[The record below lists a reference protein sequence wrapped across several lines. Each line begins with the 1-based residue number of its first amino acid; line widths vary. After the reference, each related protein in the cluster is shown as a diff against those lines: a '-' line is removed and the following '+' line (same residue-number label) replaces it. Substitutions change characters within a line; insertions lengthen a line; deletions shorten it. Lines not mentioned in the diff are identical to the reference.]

1 MLLRKI
7 RLSGL
12 IIGGAV
18 LALVSLAWIY
28 FFDVSVKTEVKW
40 LYVGLCFGVMSGV
53 LTIFGGYLSNDEE
66 KINSLIVLS
75 IALVF
80 DILFTVFLFVAHSD
94 QSVISSATQ
103 MGSKEL
109 FIVINI
115 IAIIVSIAAII
126 GLCAGIALDAYAKY
140 LSRQED
146 KIFQEKIK

>member
-40 LYVGLCFGVMSGV
+40 LYVGLCFGAMSGV

-75 IALVF
+75 IALVL

-146 KIFQEKIK
+146 KIFQKQ